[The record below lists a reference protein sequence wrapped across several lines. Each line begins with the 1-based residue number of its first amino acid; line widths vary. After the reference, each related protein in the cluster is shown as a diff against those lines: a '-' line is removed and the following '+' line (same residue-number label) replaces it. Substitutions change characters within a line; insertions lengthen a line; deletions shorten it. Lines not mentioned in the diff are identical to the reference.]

1 MASGGP
7 LTATV
12 EAVGVD
18 ILWPLPLASLGNRTV
33 RSMEDTVFE
42 PLLATKARARSWSI
56 VTPRGATPT
65 ATLWVVVVVVPLV
78 VVIGTTVGFV
88 GSLILRMVAVLSPL
102 LATTAYPR
110 RGITPTP
117 SGLVPT
123 GAVPR
128 TAPYA
133 PYVPSIFRLMI
144 ATFAQA

>member
-1 MASGGP
+1 MARLGSTEMASGGP

-12 EAVGVD
+12 VAAGVFTVVV
-18 ILWPLPLASLGNRTV
+18 PGSKTV
-33 RSMEDTVFE
+33 RSIDETVLE

-56 VTPRGATPT
+56 VNPIGATPT
-65 ATLWVVVVVVPLV
+65 ATLWVVVPLV

-117 SGLVPT
+117 NGLVPT